1 MMKKLLFFLLLQS
14 SCCLWGQAPNI
25 GSPFIKNFSNKVYK
39 AGTQN
44 RAIQQHPK
52 GYLFF
57 ANNNGLLQFDG
68 SEWRCYP
75 LKNQTIVRS
84 LHIAETGEIYVG
96 GQNEFGY
103 FFPNEFGH
111 LTYHSLLEKFPEA
124 HRNFTDVWKIVAVDN
139 SLLFYASDKLFEL
152 KEDTIQVVAEEK
164 ITFLGEAGNRGFV
177 KFEGEGLLE
186 YKNGQFE
193 TLKGGELLVD
203 ELVTDVVL
211 LEGQVL
217 VSTLKAGIFSI
228 KNAQIQPWEIAAQQF
243 LQDNRIHSLTVV
255 NKEEIAVGM
264 AVGGVLILHKN
275 GKVLHHFNKK
285 NGLQNNSV
293 LTVFEDHS
301 ANLWVGLENGI
312 DYIQTNTPFSW
323 IIPDRALEGAAFT
336 VAVHNNQLYLG
347 TSNGL
352 FRQEWKNYYD
362 PLKSN
367 QFKLM
372 DGTLG
377 QVWGLSEVNQ
387 QLLLGHHEGAFNVEQ
402 QSVDQFYKGD
412 GIWKFQALIQDTTC
426 IIAGTYKGIALF
438 KKTTSGLKFVKKF
451 TELSESSRFFEQ
463 DKDGNIWIA
472 HPYRGIYKATISPD
486 LNTMSVRLYGK
497 SDGLNSNNLNHVFK
511 INGQMVF
518 TGEQGVF
525 KYNQV
530 TDRFFPHEELND
542 LLGTTSSILRLFEDK
557 QGNIWYV
564 MPKETGIIQ
573 IVDEGLTKS
582 FTKLAYPELS
592 KQLVRGFE
600 LIYPYDEANVFI
612 GVEKGF
618 IHFKPQKKL
627 KENTLIQPVISAVN
641 LVSIVD
647 SLLLA
652 GQYEVTQNEQAMD
665 FDATQNAFRFNFT
678 ALPYISSEETSF
690 QCLLEGFDENWSAWS
705 SKREKVYTNLPPGD
719 YTFLV
724 KAKTANRKAGEA
736 SRFSF
741 SIAPPWYAS
750 TEAYFIYTLL
760 LLSGIASLVMI
771 PRRHYKEQTAE
782 LKSEQKRKDEEHQKV
797 VEQAEKEMMQLK
809 NTNLQTEISFKN
821 KELATTTMY
830 LVQRN
835 NLITKLQKQ
844 LNQLAK
850 KTKTAG
856 VKKEI
861 NQVIRMLHNEEQ
873 LDGDWE
879 QFARH
884 FDQVHIDFLQRLR
897 QKYPDLT
904 STDEKLSAFLRM
916 NLTSKEIAP
925 LMHISVRGVEIG
937 RYRLRKKL
945 ALESGVNL
953 NAFMNKI

>member
-1 MMKKLLFFLLLQS
+1 MIKILLFFILTLFS
-14 SCCLWGQAPNI
+14 SCLCSQAPNLGI
-25 GSPFIKNFSNKVYK
+25 PFIKNFPNKVYK

-44 RAIQQHPK
+44 RAIQQHSK

-103 FFPNEFGH
+103 FLPDELGH
-111 LTYHSLLEKFPEA
+111 LTYHSLLDKFPEA
-124 HRNFTDVWKIVAVDN
+124 HRNFTDVWRIIAVDN

-152 KEDTIQVVAEEK
+152 KEENIHLIAEET
-164 ITFLGEAGNRGFV
+164 ITYLGQAANRGFV
-177 KFEGEGLLE
+177 KFEGKGLLE
-186 YKNGQFE
+186 YKNGEFVK
-193 TLKGGELLVD
+193 LLGNELLLN
-203 ELVTDVVL
+203 ELVTAVVSL
-211 LEGQVL
+211 DDQIL
-217 VSTLKAGIFSI
+217 VSTLKSGIFSI
-228 KNAQIQPWEIAAQQF
+228 EEDQIKPWEIDAQQF
-243 LQDNRIHSLTVV
+243 LQENRIHSLTIV
-255 NKEEIAVGM
+255 NQAEIAVGM
-264 AVGGVLILHKN
+264 AVGGVLILNKE
-275 GKVLHHFNKK
+275 GKIVYHFNRK

-293 LTVFEDHS
+293 LSVFEDQA

-323 IIPDRALEGAAFT
+323 IIPDRELEGAAYAA
-336 VAVHNNQLYLG
+336 AVHNNQLYLG

-352 FRQEWKNYYD
+352 FQKDWKSYYD

-367 QFKLM
+367 KFKLV

-387 QLLLGHHEGAFNVEQ
+387 QLFLGHHEGAFEVTEQ
-402 QSVDQFYKGD
+402 NLEQFSKGD
-412 GIWKFQALIQDTTC
+412 GNWKFQALNQDTSY
-426 IIAGTYKGIALF
+426 IIAGTYKGIDLF
-438 KKTTSGLKFVKKF
+438 QKTADGLKFLKKF
-451 TELSESSRFFEQ
+451 MELPESCRILEQ
-463 DKDGNIWIA
+463 DKAGNIWIA
-472 HPYRGIYKATISPD
+472 HPYRGIYKAIISPD
-486 LNTMSVRLYGK
+486 LSTMTVRLYGK
-497 SDGLNSNNLNHVFK
+497 NDGLSSDNLNHVFK
-511 INGQMVF
+511 INEQIVF
-518 TGEQGVF
+518 TGERGV
-525 KYNQV
+525 YEYDAAA
-530 TDRFFPHEELND
+530 DRFIPHQELND
-542 LLGTTSSILRLFEDK
+542 LLGATTSVLRLFEDK
-557 QGNIWYV
+557 EGNIWYV
-564 MPKETGIIQ
+564 MPEETGIIKV
-573 IVDEGLTKS
+573 VDEGLTKS
-582 FTKLAYPELS
+582 FTKVVYPELS
-592 KQLVRGFE
+592 EQLVRGFE

-612 GVEKGF
+612 GIEKGF
-618 IHFKPQKKL
+618 IHFNPQKRL
-627 KENTLIQPVISAVN
+627 RENAVIRPIISAVN
-641 LVSIVD
+641 LVSDGD
-647 SLLLA
+647 SLLLG
-652 GQYEVTQNEQAMD
+652 GQYKATENNEAMD
-665 FDATQNAFRFNFT
+665 FDATQNAFRFNFS
-678 ALPYISSEETSF
+678 ALPYISSEEANF
-690 QCLLEGFDENWSAWS
+690 QCFLEGFDKNWSNWS
-705 SKREKVYTNLPPGD
+705 TKREKVYTNLPPGD
-719 YTFLV
+719 YTFIV
-724 KAKTANRKAGEA
+724 KAKTASRKAGEE

-741 SIAPPWYAS
+741 SINPPWYAS
-750 TEAYFIYTLL
+750 KEAYFIYTLL
-760 LLSGIASLVMI
+760 FSSVFASLVVI

-809 NTNLQTEISFKN
+809 NANLQTEISFKN

-844 LNQLAK
+844 LDQIASKAK
-850 KTKTAG
+850 NAS

-861 NQVIRMLHNEEQ
+861 RQVIRILDSEEQ

-884 FDQVHIDFLQRLR
+884 FDQVHIDFLHRLR
-897 QKYPDLT
+897 QQYPNLT
-904 STDEKLSAFLRM
+904 STDEKLCAFLRM